1 MQKGFYKMK
10 LRSLTISISLFM
22 LLTGCIT
29 TYESELA
36 SHEKRSIQGDKD
48 ATYQLALHYLGQ
60 YPIAEKMLQ
69 GHEEVD
75 YKESV
80 HYLKILADKD
90 HADATYL
97 LATLYGLH
105 YYIDDNNYLSTKS
118 RCDSIDTINQTSSPF
133 KKCYWTPTDEQ
144 KQMANS
150 AYFSLIDKAAE
161 LGHTK
166 ALIQKSKDN
175 SDCSIAVTALKQAAF
190 KNGSLEAIM
199 RLGIIYQSLRA
210 SEYYNL
216 QSALKMFSLV
226 KQHANQ
232 SSMNGIQLYSLAEE
246 YTASVKKTL
255 RDKSLAKKY
264 QEMADSKLNN
274 CKYEFITYPSLNRL
288 LES

>member
-1 MQKGFYKMK
+1 MK
-10 LRSLTISISLFM
+10 LRSLAISISLLI

-29 TYESELA
+29 TYESEL
-36 SHEKRSIQGDKD
+36 SNHEKRSAQGDKD
-48 ATYQLALHYLGQ
+48 ATYHLALHYLGQ
-60 YPIAEKMLQ
+60 YQIDEKFLQ

-75 YKESV
+75 YKKSV
-80 HYLKILADKD
+80 YYLKILADKH

-161 LGHTK
+161 LGHTQ

-175 SDCSIAVTALKQAAF
+175 PDCSIAVTALKQAAF
-190 KNGSLEAIM
+190 KNGSLEAVM
-199 RLGIIYQSLRA
+199 RLGIIYQSLMA
-210 SEYYNL
+210 GEYYSL

-226 KQHANQ
+226 EKNVNQ
-232 SSMNGIQLYSLAEE
+232 STMSGIQLYHLAEQ
-246 YTASVKKTL
+246 YTGSVKKIL
-255 RDKSLAKKY
+255 RDKHRAQAN
-264 QEMADSKLNN
+264 QELVDTPSNNLPNN
-274 CKYEFITYPSLNRL
+274 CQYEFNNIPSLNRL